1 MGNIYELI
9 ADPKYSLK
17 IFAKARGKNRARKAV
32 NDVYKKIYNGGYDVW
47 DSKIVFL
54 KISTGSEEITVDEI
68 SAINDSILNSM
79 RTGLNVH
86 MEIDEKNLDDEIE
99 LQLIFS
105 KLNIDTD
112 KLDFKLLFN
121 SLAPKV
127 ESLPIYFLEDEYDPE
142 EMSAMISCLSDL
154 YKEIGGDA
162 LRIKGFSK
170 VQLEKYFEPSI

>member
-1 MGNIYELI
+1 MDNNYKKLANPENSLRIY
-9 ADPKYSLK
+9 
-17 IFAKARGKNRARKAV
+17 AKAGGKNRVKKLLNEV
-32 NDVYKKIYNGGYDVW
+32 FKKIYNGGYDVW

-54 KISTGSEEITVDEI
+54 KMSTGSKEITIDEI
-68 SAINDSILNSM
+68 SDISDSITKNM
-79 RTGLNVH
+79 RAGINVH

-105 KLNIDTD
+105 NLEVDTKNMD
-112 KLDFKLLFN
+112 CKSLFN
-121 SLAPKV
+121 SFSSKV
-127 ESLPIYFLEDEYDPE
+127 ESLPIYFLEDEYTSQ